1 MTPKKLNYI
10 LSLKDFL
17 DSKVDQF
24 NRPAFIEKD
33 PISIPHQ
40 YTKKQDI
47 EIAGLL
53 TAVLAWG
60 QRVTIIK
67 KSNELLSFM
76 DNSPHDFVLHHK
88 EKELRSLMNFKHR
101 TFNATDA
108 LYFIA
113 SLKNIYTHYES
124 LEEAF
129 LPKKGELNVENSL
142 VRFHDLFFSLAD
154 FPSRTKKHI
163 STPERKSACKRLN
176 MFLRWM
182 VRKDNRNVDFGLVGK
197 DQPLAINLSIGFA
210 CRSRGAET

>member
-1 MTPKKLNYI
+1 MTSKKLNYI

-40 YTKKQDI
+40 YLKKQDI

-53 TAVLAWG
+53 TAALAWG
-60 QRVTIIK
+60 QRVTIIN

-76 DNSPHDFVLHHK
+76 DHSPHDFVLHHK

-108 LYFIA
+108 
-113 SLKNIYTHYES
+113 
-124 LEEAF
+124 
-129 LPKKGELNVENSL
+129 
-142 VRFHDLFFSLAD
+142 
-154 FPSRTKKHI
+154 
-163 STPERKSACKRLN
+163 
-176 MFLRWM
+176 
-182 VRKDNRNVDFGLVGK
+182 
-197 DQPLAINLSIGFA
+197 
-210 CRSRGAET
+210 